1 MTPTTLLDNFS
12 DLVLW
17 DEHRSLDVTSMG
29 AVDLTLGTPFLTPPF
44 QRPTT
49 HRKSSPE
56 IVGDSNQVGR
66 RDMDVDAADEER
78 VRYLCFYLSSSNLIL
93 TGLPARENSRSNT
106 TPRPPCKNK
115 I

>member
-29 AVDLTLGTPFLTPPF
+29 PMDLTQETPFFTYPF
-44 QRPTT
+44 QQPTT
-49 HRKSSPE
+49 HRKLSPE

-66 RDMDVDAADEER
+66 RNMDVDAADEER
-78 VRYLCFYLSSSNLIL
+78 VRYLCFYLSSSKLYKRIPIMKVSL
-93 TGLPARENSRSNT
+93 L
-106 TPRPPCKNK
+106 
-115 I
+115 